1 MGVMGEQVYKNGE
14 EVLVPGYLGMRKG
27 IIRKNEGGNSEGGNS
42 YSVCV
47 GSGIHKLVEV
57 IPDCHIIPLINN
69 SDMETLS
76 YFRDENGKRADP
88 KKEEN
93 WVAGK
98 LIKYNAGMNTFHVEI
113 KSDGKPVEVIRGRRQ
128 IRPVGYR

>member
-1 MGVMGEQVYKNGE
+1 MGEQVYKNGE

-27 IIRKNEGGNSEGGNS
+27 TIRKNEGDNS
-42 YSVCV
+42 YSVRI

-57 IPDCHIIPLINN
+57 IPDCHIISLTGNP
-69 SDMETLS
+69 DVETLS

-93 WVAGK
+93 WVKGK
-98 LIKYNAGMNTFHVEI
+98 LLGCNSGMNTFHVGIE
-113 KSDGKPVEVIRGRRQ
+113 SDGKCVETVRGRKQ